1 MKMKKSIV
9 FLFIAGI
16 FLNSCTK
23 EVDYKSTTQYNE
35 VIDSQRVLSITST
48 FSDVKTTYDGEKT
61 FKWIEGDKI
70 GVYMTLGETSG
81 IYQFT
86 AESTGASVKFIHV
99 LTDEEQSALGGG
111 EPVYGTHAYYPYNGG
126 DASITV
132 GGTDANP
139 TVSLAGTITQPTT
152 NPMSIIPMV
161 GKNNGSGTYSFVA
174 ITGVLKMTISDM
186 PELVQK
192 VHLLANG
199 QAFNGVFNLQEASSD
214 LYVDLSHFQ
223 PGYGWVDKQI
233 VFTPTNDGDNHDD
246 PVSTGDTR
254 VFYFPI
260 PEGTIQ
266 SGMTVQL
273 KNSSN
278 EVLMSR
284 VTNKPITINRNR
296 ITPLETFTTWKS
308 LGTGK
313 FRDSRTFTE
322 AGNAAE
328 YVDVEIQQSRIYPN
342 RFRLVNPY
350 GSAWSHF
357 SYTWTEIWTPEGP
370 SDFLSFYLL
379 SQGEKYPNSNATAVS
394 DGKVYFYPHFT
405 GSKSATTHS
414 IYGEGRVTTEIRLTH
429 SNFHNDAYLADSQV
443 YKYQDSG
450 LPANVSL
457 HPRYAYRKSGLGG
470 EYVED
475 SNILIAFPNC
485 DELEYGD
492 YSVAV
497 SAGGTSDAITATLT
511 LGAAVSKVKVVLADS
526 ESAGITLIDAGNAAV
541 QTFTANGTSLVLN
554 GVNVAHSGLCHIVAC
569 TYDASDNRMM
579 TSCIPVYY
587 LTDSD
592 KNKFCKQHTDGRD
605 TYYNNTS
612 LTGMTI
618 TFAPSDTPSSSNIM
632 LTEFDGMSYN
642 AAPPSKAR
650 FYDRMNIAEGQSFVN
665 GSPLKGVYDSS
676 LGYNSL
682 NCRIV
687 APYNGTFFT
696 YNGQRYTLQGNSYT
710 SGFLYFCLNRYY
722 DTDGE
727 RYYIR
732 FWYNDIYL
740 RRPGV
745 QSDLYTK
752 GGFRAYEWAIWKED

>member
-1 MKMKKSIV
+1 MKKNIV

-16 FLNSCTK
+16 FFCSCAK
-23 EVDYKSTTQYNE
+23 EVDNESTEQHNKQ
-35 VIDSQRVLSITST
+35 VDNQRVLTITST
-48 FSDVKTTYDGEKT
+48 ISDVKTTYDGEKT
-61 FKWIEGDKI
+61 FKWIEGDKV

-161 GKNNGSGTYSFVA
+161 GKNNGLGTYSFVA

-192 VHLLANG
+192 VHLMANG
-199 QAFNGVFNLQEASSD
+199 QAFNGVFNLQEASND
-214 LYVDLSHFQ
+214 LYVDLSHFES
-223 PGYGWVDKQI
+223 GYGWVDKQI
-233 VFTPTNDGDNHDD
+233 VFTPTNDGDAHDD

-322 AGNAAE
+322 AGKPAE

-350 GSAWSHF
+350 GTAWSHF
-357 SYTWTEIWTPEGP
+357 LYTWPESWTPEGP
-370 SDFLSFYLL
+370 SDYLSFYTM
-379 SQGEKYPNSNATAVS
+379 SQGESYPYGTSKPQAAS

-405 GSKSATTHS
+405 GSNSATTHNIS
-414 IYGEGRVTTEIRLTH
+414 EEKVTTEIRLTH
-429 SNFHNDAYLADSQV
+429 SNFHNNAYLADSQV

-457 HPRYAYRKSGLGG
+457 HPRYTYRKSGLGS
-470 EYVED
+470 ECVED

-485 DELEYGD
+485 DELDYGD

-497 SAGGTSDAITATLT
+497 SAGGTSNSITATLD
-511 LGAAVSKVKVVLADS
+511 LGANVEEAKVVLAAS
-526 ESAGITLIDAGNAAV
+526 ESAGITLIDEGDAAI
-541 QTFTANGTSLVLN
+541 QTLTADGTTSAL
-554 GVNVAHSGLCHIVAC
+554 SGTNITASGQCYIVVC
-569 TYDASDNRMM
+569 TYDSGANKMM
-579 TSCIPVYY
+579 TSSIPVYY
-587 LTDSD
+587 LTDAD
-592 KNKFCKQHTDGRD
+592 KNKFCKQHTDGRAAVQNGGAR
-605 TYYNNTS
+605 T
-612 LTGMTI
+612 LTDMTI
-618 TFAPSDTPSSSNIM
+618 TFAVSDDVTKGNIL
-632 LTEFDGMSYN
+632 LTEFHGMSYN
-642 AAPPSKAR
+642 AAPSTGAR
-650 FYDRMNIAEGQSFVN
+650 FYTVTGTTEGGTFTA
-665 GSPLKGVYDSS
+665 GAPMYGVYTPS
-676 LGYNSL
+676 LGYNTINLPFQSQS
-682 NCRIV
+682 
-687 APYNGTFFT
+687 AFFT
-696 YNGQRYTLQGNSYT
+696 YNDHQYRICAGNVT
-710 SGFLYFCLNRYY
+710 SETWNFCLNRNSS
-722 DTDGE
+722 E
-727 RYYIR
+727 HYYIR
-732 FWYNDIYL
+732 NWNEPTYL
-740 RRPGV
+740 RDITASHG
-745 QSDLYTK
+745 YTYSYY
-752 GGFRAYEWAIWKED
+752 FEAYHYDTWEP

>member
-1 MKMKKSIV
+1 MKKNIV

-16 FLNSCTK
+16 FFCSCTK
-23 EVDYKSTTQYNE
+23 EVDNESTEQHNKQ
-35 VIDSQRVLSITST
+35 VDNQRVLTITST
-48 FSDVKTTYDGEKT
+48 ISDVKTTYDGEKT

-161 GKNNGSGTYSFVA
+161 GKNNGSNTYSFVA

-192 VHLLANG
+192 VHLKANG
-199 QAFNGVFNLQEASSD
+199 QAFNGVFTLQEASSD
-214 LYVDLSHFQ
+214 LYVDLSH
-223 PGYGWVDKQI
+223 YESGWVDKQI
-233 VFTPTNDGDNHDD
+233 VFTPTNDGDAHDD

-322 AGNAAE
+322 AGKPAE

-350 GSAWSHF
+350 GTAWSHF
-357 SYTWTEIWTPEGP
+357 LYTWPESWTPEGP
-370 SDFLSFYLL
+370 SDYLSFYTM
-379 SQGEKYPNSNATAVS
+379 SQGESYPYGTPKPQAAS

-405 GSKSATTHS
+405 GSNSATTHNIS
-414 IYGEGRVTTEIRLTH
+414 EEKVTTEIRLTH
-429 SNFHNDAYLADSQV
+429 SNFHNNAYLADSQV

-457 HPRYAYRKSGLGG
+457 HPRYTYRKSGLGS
-470 EYVED
+470 ECVED

-485 DELEYGD
+485 DELDYGD

-497 SAGGTSDAITATLT
+497 SAGGTSNSITATLD
-511 LGAAVSKVKVVLADS
+511 LGANVEEAKVVLAAS
-526 ESAGITLIDAGNAAV
+526 ESAGITLIDEGDAAI
-541 QTFTANGTSLVLN
+541 QTLTADGTTSAL
-554 GVNVAHSGLCHIVAC
+554 SGTNITASGQCYIVVC
-569 TYDASDNRMM
+569 TYDSGANKMM
-579 TSCIPVYY
+579 TSSIPVYY
-587 LTDSD
+587 LTDAD

-605 TYYNNTS
+605 TYYNNTP

-642 AAPPSKAR
+642 AAPPSNAR
-650 FYDRMNIAEGQSFVN
+650 FYNRMNIAEGHSFVN

-687 APYNGTFFT
+687 APSNGTFFT
-696 YNGQRYTLQGNSYT
+696 YNGQGYTLQGNDYT
-710 SGFLYFCLNRYY
+710 TGFLYFCLNRHY

-732 FWYNDIYL
+732 SWYNNIYL

-752 GGFRAYEWAIWKED
+752 GGFRAYEWATWQED